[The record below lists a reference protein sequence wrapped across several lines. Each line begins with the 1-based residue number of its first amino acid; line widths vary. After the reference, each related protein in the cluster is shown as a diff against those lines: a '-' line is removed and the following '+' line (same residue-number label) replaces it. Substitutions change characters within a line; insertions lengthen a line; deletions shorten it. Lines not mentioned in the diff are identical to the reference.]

1 MKLTKLQQYIL
12 LASGGLIAFL
22 FCYYQFLWSP
32 MHASILQNQKILAQ
46 KQAQLSQAKL
56 LMTQFASFKAKQRL
70 IERRLEWF
78 KQHLP
83 TSVTRQQLFDT
94 VNNLCGQSGVVL
106 NNLNFSV
113 NIPEITSPS
122 YQWKSVQLQFNG
134 DFNQLLSFIYSTIRS
149 QLFLTLSGLQIST
162 QTDPNNATITLTAQI
177 YLNAAEFK

>member
-1 MKLTKLQQYIL
+1 M
-12 LASGGLIAFL
+12 
-22 FCYYQFLWSP
+22 
-32 MHASILQNQKILAQ
+32 
-46 KQAQLSQAKL
+46 
-56 LMTQFASFKAKQRL
+56 
-70 IERRLEWF
+70 
-78 KQHLP
+78 
-83 TSVTRQQLFDT
+83 
-94 VNNLCGQSGVVL
+94 